1 MVLSRMMDLKDFGES
16 YNSLLGLEITMDVEI
31 LK

>member
-1 MVLSRMMDLKDFGES
+1 MVLSRMMGLKDFGES
-16 YNSLLGLEITMDVEI
+16 YNSLGITIDVEI